1 MVMIHEEV
9 IKLLNG
15 KEWTFNDIRN
25 IEAVVTDMSNE
36 IFGILSLEDKVQLIY
51 TLKLPALHEEINT
64 FDRLFHKMVMYQI
77 QAVVADILKEELNN
91 AKINFNNKNEE
102 DDINEI
108 PKGSLGGESLKG
120 RSTDEK
126 SNSKK

>member
-1 MVMIHEEV
+1 
-9 IKLLNG
+9 
-15 KEWTFNDIRN
+15 
-25 IEAVVTDMSNE
+25 
-36 IFGILSLEDKVQLIY
+36 
-51 TLKLPALHEEINT
+51 
-64 FDRLFHKMVMYQI
+64 MVMYQI